1 MPLYP
6 LKFMPIYKP
15 KVWGG
20 RTLKEKFGR
29 TLPGGPDERI
39 GESWEIADLG
49 ETTPGGGG
57 GDPERSLIAQCLFKG
72 QTLHD
77 LLDRLGRVIM
87 GDAPLTEQKAFPL
100 LIKLLDA
107 RENLSVQVHPSPEY
121 AEQHPDAHVKHEA
134 WYVLDAEPGAVIYKG
149 VKEGVSAQQF
159 REAIEANALEPLLL
173 KTPVEPG
180 ECHYLPSGTCH
191 ALGAG
196 IIVAEVQT
204 PSDTTFRV
212 YDWGR
217 SGRERHVEQALQCMH
232 FGPVEAGE
240 YQPGTKIERNNT
252 TVETLVRCEPFRIEK
267 ITSTEAD
274 ERPLGTKGQ
283 PRIWIV
289 LSGGGR
295 LTCKNS
301 GCDEVRFAP
310 VETLLLPAD
319 MDRPRVEVEPGTS
332 WLEVTFPQAMADT
345 IA

>member
-1 MPLYP
+1 
-6 LKFMPIYKP
+6 
-15 KVWGG
+15 
-20 RTLKEKFGR
+20 
-29 TLPGGPDERI
+29 
-39 GESWEIADLG
+39 
-49 ETTPGGGG
+49 
-57 GDPERSLIAQCLFKG
+57 
-72 QTLHD
+72 
-77 LLDRLGRVIM
+77 
-87 GDAPLTEQKAFPL
+87 
-100 LIKLLDA
+100 
-107 RENLSVQVHPSPEY
+107 
-121 AEQHPDAHVKHEA
+121 
-134 WYVLDAEPGAVIYKG
+134 
-149 VKEGVSAQQF
+149 
-159 REAIEANALEPLLL
+159 
-173 KTPVEPG
+173 
-180 ECHYLPSGTCH
+180 
-191 ALGAG
+191 LGAG